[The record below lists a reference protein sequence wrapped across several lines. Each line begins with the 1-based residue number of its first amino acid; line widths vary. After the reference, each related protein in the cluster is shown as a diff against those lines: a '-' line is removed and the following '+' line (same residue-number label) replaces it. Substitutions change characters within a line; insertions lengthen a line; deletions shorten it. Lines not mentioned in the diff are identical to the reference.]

1 MATFY
6 TKTALK
12 KMKKGDLVTMYLDLQ
27 SKVVDDS
34 MDDDD
39 VPEGFDELT
48 AYQAVEEQIINDH
61 IEIRSIT
68 KVNHVI
74 KCLKKQLMEELVKI
88 EKLRDQQTILA
99 NYRNCMNKIETE
111 FEIEDIVDVLP
122 FMKKLKEEK
131 DALRQFAGEM
141 YELMECCPFTG
152 DDLKDFD
159 YYVENADDM

>member
-48 AYQAVEEQIINDH
+48 AYQAVEEEIIKNH
-61 IEIRSIT
+61 IEIGSIT
-68 KVNHVI
+68 EVDYVM

-88 EKLRDQQTILA
+88 EKLKKQLKEQLDEQP
-99 NYRNCMNKIETE
+99 
-111 FEIEDIVDVLP
+111 VDV
-122 FMKKLKEEK
+122 
-131 DALRQFAGEM
+131 
-141 YELMECCPFTG
+141 
-152 DDLKDFD
+152 
-159 YYVENADDM
+159 